1 MPIVAKPFLK
11 WVGGKQKLLPQLLP
25 HFPKV
30 YGRYIEPF
38 LGGGAVFFALDFD
51 GECILN
57 DLNSDLLRAY
67 ASIRRAPRR
76 VAEALDMWEKCY
88 SEEFYYALRGCNISE
103 YTPTALSARLI
114 YLNKT
119 GFNGLYRVNEQGQF
133 NVPFG
138 KRKTC
143 PRLYERHEN
152 GPFWPQST
160 KLQRAT
166 LWNLSF
172 EKVVEGAGEGDF
184 VYCDPPYEPV
194 SKTSKFNQYQAGGFS
209 QERQAYLKWV
219 CLRAAERGAKVLIS
233 NSDAPFIR
241 ELYADCT
248 VIEIEAAR
256 SVNSD
261 GTKRGKVKELLIKM
275 GDF

>member
-1 MPIVAKPFLK
+1 MAIITKPFLK

-25 HFPKV
+25 HFPKE
-30 YGRYIEPF
+30 YNRYIEPF

-57 DLNSDLLRAY
+57 DLNSELIRAY
-67 ASIRRAPRR
+67 ASIRRAPHL

-88 SEEFYYALRGCNISE
+88 SEGFYYSLRGTALSE
-103 YTPTALSARLI
+103 DVPSALSARLI

-119 GFNGLYRVNEQGQF
+119 CFNGLYRVNKQGMF

-143 PRLYERHEN
+143 PQLYEKHEN

-160 KLQRAT
+160 KLQQAT

-172 EKVVEGAGEGDF
+172 EKVLESAGEGDF

-194 SKTSKFNQYQAGGFS
+194 SKTSKFNRYQAGGFL
-209 QERQAYLKWV
+209 QGQQILLRWMCLK
-219 CLRAAERGAKVLIS
+219 AAARGAKVLIS

-241 ELYADCT
+241 ELYAT
-248 VIEIEAAR
+248 EPIIEIEAPR

-261 GTKRGKVKELLIKM
+261 GAKRGKVKELLIKM

>member
-1 MPIVAKPFLK
+1 MAIITKPFLK

-25 HFPKV
+25 HFPKE
-30 YGRYIEPF
+30 YNRYIEPF

-57 DLNSDLLRAY
+57 DLNSELIRAY
-67 ASIRRAPRR
+67 ASIRRSPHL

-88 SEEFYYALRGCNISE
+88 SEGFYYSLRGTALSE
-103 YTPTALSARLI
+103 DVPSALSARLI

-119 GFNGLYRVNEQGQF
+119 CFNGLYRVNKQGMF

-143 PRLYERHEN
+143 PQLYEKHEN

-160 KLQRAT
+160 KLQQAT

-172 EKVVEGAGEGDF
+172 EKVLESAGEGDF

-194 SKTSKFNQYQAGGFS
+194 SKTSKFNRYQAGGFL
-209 QERQAYLKWV
+209 QGQQILLRWMCLK
-219 CLRAAERGAKVLIS
+219 AAARGAKVLIS

-241 ELYADCT
+241 ELYAT
-248 VIEIEAAR
+248 EPIIEIEAPR

-261 GTKRGKVKELLIKM
+261 GAKRGKVKELLIKM